1 MRNTILSLIFLLGTF
16 ASAQVQTPQPSPSSH
31 LSQTVGLT
39 EVNVKFSRPG
49 KKGRTIFGGLVPY
62 GKLWR
67 TGANK
72 NTTISFSDPVT
83 IGGKEITE
91 GDYAIY
97 TRPGK
102 AMWEVIFYNDTSN
115 WGTPSDW
122 DAGKVSASVE
132 VAPTEGG
139 SIESFSI
146 WISNLYNNGATLN
159 IGWDTSRVAIP
170 FEVPTVAKA
179 SASIKEVM
187 KNNPKHRDYYNAAV
201 YYLQEGQDLNQ
212 AKKWIAKAV
221 EGKNDAYWYFRQQ
234 SLILAG
240 LNDKEGAIT
249 AAKTSLELAKK
260 AGNPDYVALNEA
272 SLAEWTK

>member
-1 MRNTILSLIFLLGTF
+1 MKNTILSLIFLVGSF
-16 ASAQVQTPQPSPSSH
+16 VSAQVQTPQPSPSSQ

-49 KKGRTIFGGLVPY
+49 KKGRAIFGALVPY
-62 GKLWR
+62 GELWR

-83 IGGKEITE
+83 IGGQELAAGE
-91 GDYAIY
+91 YAIF

-102 AMWEVIFYNDTSN
+102 AMWEVIFYNDISN
-115 WGTPSDW
+115 WGTPAEW
-122 DAGKVSASVE
+122 DAEKVAAAIE

-146 WISNLYNNGATLN
+146 WISNLHNNGATLN
-159 IGWDTSRVAIP
+159 IGWDTSRIAIP

-179 SASIKEVM
+179 SASIEEVM
-187 KNNPKHRDYYNAAV
+187 KNNPKPRDYYSAAV

-212 AKKWIAKAV
+212 AKEWIAKAA
-221 EGKNDAYWYFRQQ
+221 EGKSDAYWYFRQQ

-240 LNDKEGAIT
+240 LNDIEGAIA
-249 AAKTSLELAKK
+249 AAKTSLELATK

-272 SLAEWTK
+272 SLAEWAK